1 LNLIIMKFLTRALGF
16 FALGAISI
24 ALSGCPLLF
33 VGGLG
38 YSGYQYH
45 EKEGV
50 FAPGQ
55 PLGGPAPDDQN
66 KKPSG
71 SNSNSQPPPVNDHDI
86 E

>member
-1 LNLIIMKFLTRALGF
+1 MKFLTRVLGF
-16 FALGAISI
+16 LALGAISI
-24 ALSGCPLLF
+24 LLSGCLPLMI
-33 VGGLG
+33 GSLG
-38 YSGYQYH
+38 YTGYQYH

-66 KKPSG
+66 KKPSD
-71 SNSNSQPPPVNDHDI
+71 SNSNSQPPPVSNHDI